1 MYNSHVVS
9 FILST
14 LICPR
19 YIPLLCR
26 YFPFSRCSFSN
37 FVSGVVRCD
46 VRCEHRMRNETEI
59 CSRAYCG
66 IVLRMFEQA
75 VETNI
80 KFFFPFY
87 LTLKTLHK
95 MHKGRENISFYILSL
110 STRFL
115 ILNLKLL
122 VQYLYSLLSHLFVVA
137 IYQLVEVL
145 CVYLKLAW

>member
-1 MYNSHVVS
+1 MELYK
-9 FILST
+9 
-14 LICPR
+14 
-19 YIPLLCR
+19 
-26 YFPFSRCSFSN
+26 
-37 FVSGVVRCD
+37 
-46 VRCEHRMRNETEI
+46 
-59 CSRAYCG
+59 
-66 IVLRMFEQA
+66 LRMFEQA